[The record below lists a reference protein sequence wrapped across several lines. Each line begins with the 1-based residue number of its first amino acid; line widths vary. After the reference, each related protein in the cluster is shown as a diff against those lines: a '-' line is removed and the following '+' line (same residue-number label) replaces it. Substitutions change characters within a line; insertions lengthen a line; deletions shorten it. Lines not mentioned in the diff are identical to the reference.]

1 MKALMLYGAND
12 MKIVEREMPVCKPA
26 DVLIKVKSCGICHT
40 DDSLLKGL
48 FSFIEYPIVI
58 GHEIG
63 GVVEDFGSEVTHV
76 CKGDTVTVNTI
87 GSCGN
92 CRYCHIGEYHRCKK
106 SRNVGINLEGG
117 FQEYL
122 ALPASYVYKMPD
134 DTSFEKAAMVE
145 PAANAYGIVD
155 QAQPKIG
162 DYVVVIGPGAIG
174 LMTVNASKL
183 RQPGFLIAVGT
194 RQNRLTLAEKLGATH
209 TINIHE
215 CDPYE
220 KIMSVTGG
228 KGADVVHWCGGDREA
243 WDLSRDVLG
252 TYGKLLIEAV
262 PSSRESEW
270 PVRVED
276 FIGKMNTYIGARGYT
291 PGQYEETIELI
302 RSGFLDVDSVITH
315 RFSLEDYEEAF
326 AVSRERRG
334 GAVKVVINM

>member
-1 MKALMLYGAND
+1 LKALTLFGADD
-12 MKIVEREMPVCKPA
+12 MRIVERGKPAPGPA

-40 DDSLLKGL
+40 DDSLFQGL
-48 FSFIEYPIVI
+48 FNFIKYPIVI

-63 GVVEDFGSEVTHV
+63 GVVEDCGSEVTHV
-76 CKGDTVTVNTI
+76 KKDDIVTVNTI

-92 CRYCHIGEYHRCKK
+92 CRYCHIGEYHRCAQ

-122 ALPASYVYKMPD
+122 VLPASYVYKMPD
-134 DTSFEKAAMVE
+134 GTGCEQAAMVE

-174 LMTVNASKL
+174 VMTVNASKL
-183 RQPGFLIAVGT
+183 RQPGMLIAVGT
-194 RQNRLTLAEKLGATH
+194 RQDRLALAEELGATH
-209 TINIHE
+209 LINIRE

-220 KIMSVTGG
+220 EIMSITGG
-228 KGADVVHWCGGDREA
+228 KGADIVYWCGGDRDA

-291 PGQYEETIELI
+291 PKQYEETIELI
-302 RSGFLDVDSVITH
+302 RSGLLDVERVITH
-315 RFSLEDYEEAF
+315 RYALEQHEEAF
-326 AVSRERRG
+326 IVSRERRG
-334 GAVKVVINM
+334 GAVKVMINM